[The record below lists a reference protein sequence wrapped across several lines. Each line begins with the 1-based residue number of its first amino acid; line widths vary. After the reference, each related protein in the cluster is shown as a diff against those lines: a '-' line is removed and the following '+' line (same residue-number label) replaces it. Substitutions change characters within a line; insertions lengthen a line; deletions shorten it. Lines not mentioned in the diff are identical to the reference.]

1 MRPRTA
7 VAALVRR
14 VLPCSIV
21 AAAMVQPRTASAD
34 EGQWLPRQVAE
45 LHTTKNLQALGLQL
59 RPDEVWNPA
68 DGGMMGAIV
77 NLSGCS
83 AGFVSKGG
91 LVATN
96 HHCAY
101 GAIQAA
107 SSVEHDYLADGFL
120 APTRGDEI
128 VAKDKRVQIVQSIT
142 DVTAKVHAV
151 VAAERDPS
159 ARARAV
165 DKLRKELV
173 AECEATPDPI
183 TGAPQRCRVA
193 DFFAGAEVQ
202 LIAAIELRDVRLVYA
217 PPSAI
222 GEFGGEVDNWMW
234 PRHTGDFS
242 LLRAYVG
249 PDGKPADHA
258 PENVPY
264 QPKRWLPLG
273 PEGVGPGDFVAVLGY
288 PGKTQR
294 YQPTAEVARQI
305 DQVFPARVDYFGELI
320 GILEAAGARDARA
333 KIAGAAK
340 LKSLANVH
348 KNAKGMIE
356 GLARNG
362 TLARRER
369 EDAELVRWAEG
380 QGDPAAKEI
389 LARMDAIV
397 AARRAGFARDFL
409 VESIGRG
416 ANSLALAAE
425 IVRHARERAKPDL
438 ERAADYMDRNAK
450 ELWSTQERR
459 LRDYVREVD
468 EELLRAYV
476 RRLSAL
482 PPELRVGDFAESEV
496 ASRLKRSKI
505 ADPAFVK
512 ALWEADAA
520 TIERER
526 DPMIEWARELVVA
539 IEALEE
545 RNLAHEGEWLE
556 IGPRYFAMLE
566 QSRGGPLYPDAN
578 GTLRFSYAKVRG
590 YSPRDGLQATPQTT
604 VSGLVAK
611 HTGVAPFVVPEALRT
626 AAPQAGASRFA
637 DPTLGDVPVAFLSD
651 ADTTG
656 GNSGSPVVD
665 GRGRWIGLNFDRVWE
680 NVAGDFGY
688 STERSRNI
696 VVDVRYLLW
705 VLEVA
710 KADALLAELGADAIA
725 RAPSEGAVPATATK
739 PTGAPAGE
747 VGVPIDE
754 TPPKHAA
761 VSASCACTTGGSKG
775 PFVLVALV
783 LLGRRR
789 RTRAQLPAC
798 TTASAS

>member
-1 MRPRTA
+1 MTA
-7 VAALVRR
+7 VAALARR
-14 VLPCSIV
+14 VILCSIV
-21 AAAMVQPRTASAD
+21 AGATLQPRAATAD

-83 AGFVSKGG
+83 AGFVSADG

-107 SSVEHDYLADGFL
+107 SSVEHDYLTDGFI
-120 APTRGDEI
+120 AGSRADEI
-128 VAKDKRVQIVQSIT
+128 VAKDKRVQIVQSVT
-142 DVTAKVHAV
+142 DVTEKIHAV
-151 VAAERDPS
+151 VAAERDPV

-173 AECEATPDPI
+173 AECEKAVDPS

-193 DFFAGAEVQ
+193 DFFAGSEVQ
-202 LIAAIELRDVRLVYA
+202 LIASIELRDVRLVYA
-217 PPSAI
+217 PPSAV

-258 PENVPY
+258 AENVPY

-273 PEGVGPGDFVAVLGY
+273 AEGVGPGDFVAVLGF

-294 YQPTAEVARQI
+294 YQPAAEVARQI

-320 GILEAAGARDARA
+320 GILEAAGARDPRA

-369 EDAELVRWAEG
+369 EDAELVQWAEG
-380 QGDPAAKEI
+380 QGDAAAKDI
-389 LARMDAIV
+389 LARMNAIA
-397 AARRAGFARDFL
+397 AARRAGFQRDFL

-425 IVRHARERAKPDL
+425 IVRHARETAKPDL
-438 ERAADYMDRNAK
+438 ERANDYMDRNAK

-482 PPELRVGDFAESEV
+482 PPELRVGNFDEGEV

-505 ADPAFVK
+505 GDPAFVK

-520 TIERER
+520 TIEREK
-526 DPMIEWARELVVA
+526 DPMIAWARELVVA

-566 QSRGGPLYPDAN
+566 QARGGPLYPDAN

-604 VSGLVAK
+604 VAGLVAK
-611 HTGVAPFVVPEALRT
+611 HTGVAPFIVPEALRA

-637 DPTLGDVPVAFLSD
+637 DPVLGDVPVAFLSD

-688 STERSRNI
+688 STERSRNV

-705 VLEVA
+705 VLEVS
-710 KADALLAELGADAIA
+710 KADALLAELGADADA
-725 RAPSEGAVPATATK
+725 RAPSSTAASTTPSKPASAT
-739 PTGAPAGE
+739 AGE
-747 VGVPIDE
+747 VGVPIDDA
-754 TPPKHAA
+754 PSKHAA
-761 VSASCACTTGGSKG
+761 VAASCACTSAGTNT
-775 PFVLVALV
+775 PFACMV
-783 LLGRRR
+783 LLLALLHRRR
-789 RTRAQLPAC
+789 RP
-798 TTASAS
+798 